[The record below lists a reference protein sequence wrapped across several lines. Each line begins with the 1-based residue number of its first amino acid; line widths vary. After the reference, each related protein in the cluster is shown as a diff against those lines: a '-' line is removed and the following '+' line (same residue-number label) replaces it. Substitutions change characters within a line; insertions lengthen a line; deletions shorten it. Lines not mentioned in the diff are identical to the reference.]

1 MSALNKHRKILLLW
15 NHAPASEHECSLFL
29 SITNMI
35 WDYWQFEKKI
45 KAKQAQTH
53 ESYLAKNFSCPTS
66 SIHWHP
72 WDRWHFLTCPG
83 GTVSL
88 ANGHSPWMLGTFH
101 CSLYSAGGRKL
112 SVFLMYIPKE
122 GMTKKIRKEMDEV
135 FFFSPLPEVSSPILL
150 GLLHGPHREDMTV
163 SKKLYPLS
171 KETTN

>member
-1 MSALNKHRKILLLW
+1 
-15 NHAPASEHECSLFL
+15 
-29 SITNMI
+29 
-35 WDYWQFEKKI
+35 
-45 KAKQAQTH
+45 
-53 ESYLAKNFSCPTS
+53 
-66 SIHWHP
+66 
-72 WDRWHFLTCPG
+72 
-83 GTVSL
+83 
-88 ANGHSPWMLGTFH
+88 MLGTFH